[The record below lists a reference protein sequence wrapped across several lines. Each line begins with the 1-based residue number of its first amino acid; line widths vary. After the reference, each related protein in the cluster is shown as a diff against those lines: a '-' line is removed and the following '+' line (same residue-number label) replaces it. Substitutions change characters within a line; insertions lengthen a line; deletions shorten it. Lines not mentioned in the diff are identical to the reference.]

1 MLKNIFPQS
10 SSNLV
15 ASQALHFLNIFG
27 NSFWNFSDFLA
38 ILFPRLPQLICLLS
52 NIHKEIIYCGR
63 IGGQKCQKICWKYVG
78 NMSENVGNMSENMLE
93 NMSEICWKTCQKY
106 VGNVS
111 EMSENM
117 SEMSEICR
125 KYVRNM
131 SEICQKIRRKICWK
145 HVRNMSE
152 NMSEICHGKITC
164 PPLPSTPG
172 PRTMGSAGWQ
182 CWGIEYF

>member
-93 NMSEICWKTCQKY
+93 NMSEICWECVRNVRKY
-106 VGNVS
+106 VGN
-111 EMSENM
+111 
-117 SEMSEICR
+117 
-125 KYVRNM
+125 VRNM
-131 SEICQKIRRKICWK
+131 SEICQKY
-145 HVRNMSE
+145 VRNMSE
-152 NMSEICHGKITC
+152 NTSENMLETCQEYVRKYVGNMSWENNMSTTPINTWTQDNGICWLAVLGH
-164 PPLPSTPG
+164 
-172 PRTMGSAGWQ
+172 
-182 CWGIEYF
+182 